1 MIMTFTV
8 NLKQV
13 GDMTYDNLVDLFQ
26 GSASIY
32 DRDPTNDDI
41 LMMIELAHELYN
53 RLPVSLDHKQIDD
66 VVTRILHPEDYT
78 D

>member
-1 MIMTFTV
+1 MTFTV

-32 DRDPTNDDI
+32 DRDPTSDDI

-53 RLPVSLDHKQIDD
+53 RLPVSLNGKQIDD